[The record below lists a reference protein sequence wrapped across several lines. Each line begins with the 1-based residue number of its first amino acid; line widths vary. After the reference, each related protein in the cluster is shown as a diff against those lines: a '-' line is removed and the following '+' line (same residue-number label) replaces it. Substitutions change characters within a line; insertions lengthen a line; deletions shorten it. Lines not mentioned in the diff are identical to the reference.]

1 MPNPSPNDPDGT
13 HFTLL
18 GGDSPGG
25 PVDDDRLAELYAYPA
40 ELTRCLVRGNA
51 ITSLDGGAATD
62 GTSGGLGGAGD
73 RRLFRVLRELA
84 DVIVVG
90 AGTARAENYS
100 GAQMTVAQRGDRQRR
115 GQSEV
120 PPIALV
126 TRSGHVEHDLPVL
139 TRTEVPPLVLT
150 CDDAAADTRS
160 RLAGAAD
167 VIACSAA
174 DPAEVDPATM
184 LTALADRG
192 LLRVL
197 CEGGP
202 TLTGTFVEHNLL
214 DELCL
219 TTAPKLVGGSAP
231 RIATGTGHVLTS
243 LIREHLISDA
253 DGYLYARYRRVG

>member
-1 MPNPSPNDPDGT
+1 MADPSPHDPTGT

-18 GGDSPGG
+18 GENTA
-25 PVDDDRLAELYAYPA
+25 VDDDRLTQLYAYPA
-40 ELTRCLVRGNA
+40 DLTRCVVRGNA

-73 RRLFRVLRELA
+73 RRLFGVLRELA

-100 GAQMTVAQRGDRQRR
+100 GAQMSVGQRGNRQRR

-126 TRSGHVEHDLPVL
+126 TRSGRVEHDWPVL
-139 TRTEVPPLVLT
+139 AHTEVTPLVLT
-150 CDDAAADTRS
+150 CDNAAVEASTR
-160 RLAGAAD
+160 LGGAAD

-174 DPAEVDPATM
+174 DPAEVDPAAM
-184 LTALADRG
+184 LTALAGRG
-192 LLRVL
+192 LRRVL

-202 TLTGTFVEHNLL
+202 TLMGTFVDHGLL

-231 RIATGTGHVLTS
+231 RIVAGGGHVLTG
-243 LIREHLISDA
+243 LRRAHLISDSE
-253 DGYLYARYRRVG
+253 GYLYGRYTRVG